1 MELVGYLADPNT
13 PASVRAF
20 LEVALAERPAAGG
33 PPPLF
38 ATLKRDFPGRG
49 AGGEIVKMKADERV
63 RVVDV
68 GRFGDICI
76 TLILD
81 ETKTRQA
88 RAVLADFSATA
99 SPSR

>member
-1 MELVGYLADPNT
+1 VLADP
-13 PASVRAF
+13 P
-20 LEVALAERPAAGG
+20 PAGG

-49 AGGEIVKMKADERV
+49 AGGEIVKMKTGERV
-63 RVVDV
+63 RVVDA
-68 GRFGDICI
+68 GRFGDVGI

-81 ETKTRQA
+81 DPKAYQA
-88 RAVLADFSATA
+88 RATLGELTNFSATA